1 MTEASMDQI
10 IRRLETI
17 HRALRAAPE
26 SFGDDPRIAEAVADC
41 LRELH
46 AIAAQASDDM
56 DFARPRLRLID
67 CAPPA
72 PLHRLQ

>member
-1 MTEASMDQI
+1 MDHI

-26 SFGDDPRIAEAVADC
+26 RFGRDPRMTEAVADC

-46 AIAAQASDDM
+46 AIAAQSTDSPDGSRA
-56 DFARPRLRLID
+56 RLRLVD
-67 CAPPA
+67 GGPPA
-72 PLHRLQ
+72 FQRRLH